1 MVATVTAVDGGGG
14 RLRRGV
20 QAVASGA
27 TAGLICG
34 AVIGGIGGRITMRI
48 VALASSTPVA
58 FDPSASQQ
66 LLAQV
71 AYRGAA
77 VGIVYVAIRRWLPRR
92 RWGPEIG
99 FGALLVVFMLA
110 AALLTP
116 WRGEFDQG
124 PLLLGLALFAL
135 VVGSFGAS
143 TAWLTGV
150 LERRFEQLGDGVPQ
164 TVVVGLIAV
173 LGITMGLL
181 GLVSIVVKDLVS
193 GS

>member
-1 MVATVTAVDGGGG
+1 MVATVTAADGRGR

-20 QAVASGA
+20 RAVASGA
-27 TAGLICG
+27 TAGVICG
-34 AVIGGIGGRITMRI
+34 AVIGGIGGRISMRI

-66 LLAQV
+66 LLVQV

-77 VGIVYVAIRRWLPRR
+77 VGIVFVAIRRWLPRW
-92 RWGPEIG
+92 RWGTEIG
-99 FGALLVVFMLA
+99 FGALLVIFMLT

-124 PLLLGLALFAL
+124 PWLLGLALFTL
-135 VVGSFGAS
+135 VVGSFGVS
-143 TAWLTGV
+143 TAWLSGLFERR
-150 LERRFEQLGDGVPQ
+150 LERLGDGVAQ
-164 TVVVGLIAV
+164 TVVVGLVAV

-181 GLVSIVVKDLVS
+181 GLVSILIKDLVS

>member
-1 MVATVTAVDGGGG
+1 
-14 RLRRGV
+14 
-20 QAVASGA
+20 
-27 TAGLICG
+27 
-34 AVIGGIGGRITMRI
+34 VIGGIGGRIAMRI
-48 VALASSTPVA
+48 VALASSMPVA

-66 LLAQV
+66 LLVQV
-71 AYRGAA
+71 AYRGAT
-77 VGIVYVAIRRWLPRR
+77 VGIAFVAIRRWLPRWR
-92 RWGPEIG
+92 CGTEIG

-124 PLLLGLALFAL
+124 PWLLGLALFAL

-150 LERRFEQLGDGVPQ
+150 LERRFEQLGDGLPQ
-164 TVVVGLIAV
+164 TVVVSLIAA

-181 GLVSIVVKDLVS
+181 GFVSIAVKDLVS